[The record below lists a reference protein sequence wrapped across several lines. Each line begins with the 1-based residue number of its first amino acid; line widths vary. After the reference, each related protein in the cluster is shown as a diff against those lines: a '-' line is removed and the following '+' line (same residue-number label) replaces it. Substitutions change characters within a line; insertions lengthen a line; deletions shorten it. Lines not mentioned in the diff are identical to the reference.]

1 MKIYEL
7 IVDEETNG
15 VSAISLVE
23 NPAVEY
29 NFLTFN
35 KEKMMFSIENLEK
48 RELFGVIMLADTP
61 ILRNE
66 NKILNIP
73 VHYITFTKET
83 IRKIV
88 EKYSKRKLND
98 SVTLDHNV
106 STDGVYMFES
116 YIINREQGIYPPKEF
131 NDIPDGSWVGRFKV
145 ENEEVWN
152 SIKNGTFKGFSIEG
166 EFKYNFNNEEDIDD
180 DKYWNELYE
189 YLQKLLKNK

>member
-35 KEKMMFSIENLEK
+35 KEKMMFNIENLEK
-48 RELFGVIMLADTP
+48 RELFGVIMLSDTP

-66 NKILNIP
+66 NKILNIS

-116 YIINREQGIYPPKEF
+116 YTINREQGIYPPKEF
-131 NDIPDGSWVGRFKV
+131 IDIPDGSWVGRFKV

-166 EFKYNFNNEEDIDD
+166 EFKYNFNSEEDIDD
-180 DKYWNELYE
+180 DKYWNELYN
-189 YLQKLLKNK
+189 YLQKILKNK